1 MSTLPIPLFFLL
13 LFPFSFLLPC
23 PPPPQELETG
33 LNPVPRTHYFSCFF
47 PPFSLQ
53 SAFPSLPTPC
63 LPSPLTRELPAPSSQ
78 RREVGSAGVEEA
90 QSLETRAPGPAPAI
104 VTQLLNK

>member
-53 SAFPSLPTPC
+53 SAFPSLPPPC
-63 LPSPLTRELPAPSSQ
+63 LPSPSLGSSLPRPVRGGKLGLQAS
-78 RREVGSAGVEEA
+78 RRLRVWKQG
-90 QSLETRAPGPAPAI
+90 
-104 VTQLLNK
+104 LLGLPRPLLLSC